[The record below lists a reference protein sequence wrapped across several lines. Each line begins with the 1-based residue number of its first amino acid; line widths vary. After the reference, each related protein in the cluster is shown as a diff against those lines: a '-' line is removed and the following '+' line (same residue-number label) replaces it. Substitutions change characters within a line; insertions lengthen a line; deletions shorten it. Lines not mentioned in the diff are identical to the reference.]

1 MANLNIKPISDL
13 NKYSDVLKEVSV
25 GSPVYLTKNGY
36 GKYVIYDID
45 DPLVEIAGRFVIN
58 DELLE
63 LINQAHEQADREGWL
78 TLDDVR
84 KVLKS
89 KYND

>member
-13 NKYSDVLKEVSV
+13 NKYSDVLKEVAI

-45 DPLVEIAGRFVIN
+45 DPLIEIAGRFVIN
-58 DELLE
+58 DELLDV
-63 LINQAHEQADREGWL
+63 ITKAHEKADKEGWL
-78 TLDDVR
+78 TLEDVR
-84 KVLKS
+84 KELK
-89 KYND
+89 NR